1 MSESTLRDALTSAF
15 ESQDAPG
22 SEVVETVAE
31 TTTEVAPSATLE
43 TAEQKADRLRDEK
56 GRFAP
61 KDSTQ
66 QASPEQRGE
75 SSRGPATPSQDVA
88 NPAVVEPRKPPS
100 SWKKDYWE
108 AYQKLDPQLA
118 EYINQREQQF
128 ASGVS
133 TYREEALK
141 AKELNDALAPF
152 MPEFAAHGV
161 QPSQWIRN
169 MGTAHQ
175 TLLRGS
181 PEQKLQAFQKLAQ
194 DYGVP
199 LHSIQSG
206 QIDPVMQYVSPLQE
220 QVLQLRGQ
228 LTNWQQQQE
237 QQQQAAMLN
246 EIETF
251 KANAP
256 HFEEVR
262 ETMAGILQAG
272 LAPDLKSAYDK
283 AIRMND
289 DLWQAEQT
297 RKAQEAEKQRQE
309 AEAAK
314 VARARANA
322 LSPRGSTPVGNM
334 GSSGKKGLRDLL
346 EEQVTATL
354 GGGRV

>member
-1 MSESTLRDALTSAF
+1 MAETTLREALSSAF
-15 ESQDAPG
+15 ETQETETP
-22 SEVVETVAE
+22 EVIESTPEPVKPDVT
-31 TTTEVAPSATLE
+31 E

-61 KDSTQ
+61 KESAPETKPQTQIEQPAQ
-66 QASPEQRGE
+66 QAQ
-75 SSRGPATPSQDVA
+75 PAPVA
-88 NPAVVEPRKPPS
+88 EPRKPPS

-133 TYREEALK
+133 TYREEAIK

-175 TLLRGS
+175 TLMRGS

-346 EEQVTATL
+346 DEQVTAVL

>member
-1 MSESTLRDALTSAF
+1 MSETTLRDALTSAF
-15 ESQDAPG
+15 ADAEPT
-22 SEVVETVAE
+22 EAAPVETVAE
-31 TTTEVAPSATLE
+31 TTTEVAAIPE
-43 TAEQKADRLRDEK
+43 TAEQKANRIRDEK
-56 GRFAP
+56 GRFAA
-61 KDSTQ
+61 KTEQ
-66 QASPEQRGE
+66 VEASPAAAATT
-75 SSRGPATPSQDVA
+75 PAPASPVA
-88 NPAVVEPRKPPS
+88 PAAPEPRKPPS

-133 TYREEALK
+133 TYREEAIK

-175 TLLRGS
+175 TLMRGS

-199 LHSIQSG
+199 LHSVQSG

-237 QQQQAAMLN
+237 QQQQKTMLD
-246 EIETF
+246 EIEAF
-251 KANAP
+251 KSDAP

-262 ETMAGILQAG
+262 ETMAGLLQAG

-283 AIRMND
+283 ALRMND

-297 RKAQEAEKQRQE
+297 RKAEEAEKQRRE

-314 VARARANA
+314 VAKARANA
-322 LSPRGSTPVGNM
+322 LSPKGSTPVGNM

>member
-1 MSESTLRDALTSAF
+1 MAETTLREALSSAF
-15 ESQDAPG
+15 ETQETETP
-22 SEVVETVAE
+22 EVIESTPEPVKPDVT
-31 TTTEVAPSATLE
+31 E
-43 TAEQKADRLRDEK
+43 TAEQKADRIRDEK

-61 KDSTQ
+61 KES
-66 QASPEQRGE
+66 APEPLATVKSE
-75 SSRGPATPSQDVA
+75 SVDPAPTTPPVA
-88 NPAVVEPRKPPS
+88 EPRKPPS

-297 RKAQEAEKQRQE
+297 RKAQEAEKQRRE

-314 VARARANA
+314 VAQARANA

-334 GSSGKKGLRDLL
+334 GSSGKKGLRDFL

>member
-1 MSESTLRDALTSAF
+1 MAETTLREALSSAF
-15 ESQDAPG
+15 ETQETETP
-22 SEVVETVAE
+22 VEPVAE

-43 TAEQKADRLRDEK
+43 TEEQKADRLRDEK

-61 KDSTQ
+61 KDSALA
-66 QASPEQRGE
+66 QAIQTP
-75 SSRGPATPSQDVA
+75 PADSQAAPVQA
-88 NPAVVEPRKPPS
+88 TEPRKPPS

-237 QQQQAAMLN
+237 QQQQKTMLE
-246 EIETF
+246 EIEAF
-251 KANAP
+251 KVDAP

-262 ETMAGILQAG
+262 ETMAGLLQAG

-289 DLWQAEQT
+289 EIWQAEQQ
-297 RKAQEAEKQRQE
+297 RRSQEAEKQRR
-309 AEAAK
+309 EAAAAE

>member
-1 MSESTLRDALTSAF
+1 MSETTLRDALTSAF
-15 ESQDAPG
+15 ADAEPT
-22 SEVVETVAE
+22 EAATVETSAPEV
-31 TTTEVAPSATLE
+31 TEAPQVTE

-56 GRFAP
+56 GRFAT
-61 KDSTQ
+61 KES
-66 QASPEQRGE
+66 APEAAQVVKPE
-75 SSRGPATPSQDVA
+75 SVAPAPTTPPVA
-88 NPAVVEPRKPPS
+88 EPRKPPS

-118 EYINQREQQF
+118 DYINQREQQF

-133 TYREEALK
+133 TYREEAIK
-141 AKELNDALAPF
+141 AKELNEALAPF
-152 MPEFAAHGV
+152 MPELQAHGIA
-161 QPSQWIRN
+161 PGQWIQN
-169 MGTAHQ
+169 MGRAHQ

-199 LHSIQSG
+199 MSALQSG
-206 QIDPVMQYVSPLQE
+206 QVDPVMQYVSPLQE

-237 QQQQAAMLN
+237 QQQQRAMLD
-246 EIETF
+246 EIEAF

-256 HFEEVR
+256 HFDEVR

-289 DLWQAEQT
+289 DIWQAEST
-297 RKAQEAEKQRQE
+297 RRAEEAEKQRRD

-314 VARARANA
+314 VAQARANA
-322 LSPRGSTPVGNM
+322 VSVRGSTPVGNM
-334 GSSGKKGLRDLL
+334 GGNGKKGLRDTL
-346 EEQVTATL
+346 EEQVTAVL

>member
-1 MSESTLRDALTSAF
+1 MSETTLRDALTSAF
-15 ESQDAPG
+15 ADAEPT
-22 SEVVETVAE
+22 EAAPVETVAE
-31 TTTEVAPSATLE
+31 TATEVAQSTTPE
-43 TAEQKADRLRDEK
+43 TAEQKADRIRDEK
-56 GRFAP
+56 GRFAS
-61 KDSTQ
+61 KE
-66 QASPEQRGE
+66 AA
-75 SSRGPATPSQDVA
+75 PAGT
-88 NPAVVEPRKPPS
+88 NPAPTATTSPQAEIAAAPVAELRKPPS

-118 EYINQREQQF
+118 DYINQREQQF

-133 TYREEALK
+133 TYREEAIK

-175 TLLRGS
+175 TLMRGS

-199 LHSIQSG
+199 LHSVQSG
-206 QIDPVMQYVSPLQE
+206 QVDPIQQYVSPLQE

-237 QQQQAAMLN
+237 QQQQKTMLD
-246 EIETF
+246 EIEAF
-251 KANAP
+251 KSDAT

-262 ETMAGILQAG
+262 ETMAGLLQAG

-283 AIRMND
+283 ALRMND

-297 RKAQEAEKQRQE
+297 RKAEEAEKQRRE

-314 VARARANA
+314 VAKARANA

-334 GSSGKKGLRDLL
+334 GSNGKKGLRDLL
-346 EEQVTATL
+346 DEQVTAVL

>member
-1 MSESTLRDALTSAF
+1 MSDSLREALTSAF
-15 ESQDAPG
+15 EAQ
-22 SEVVETVAE
+22 ETETPVAE
-31 TTTEVAPSATLE
+31 TTTEVAQSATPE
-43 TAEQKADRLRDEK
+43 TAEQKADRIRDEK

-61 KDSTQ
+61 KESAPASEQPVKANNASQDAATQ
-66 QASPEQRGE
+66 Q
-75 SSRGPATPSQDVA
+75 PAPVA
-88 NPAVVEPRKPPS
+88 EPRKPPS

-108 AYQKLDPQLA
+108 AYQKLDPQVA
-118 EYINQREQQF
+118 DYINQREQQF

-133 TYREEALK
+133 TYREEAIK

-152 MPEFAAHGV
+152 MPEFSAHGV
-161 QPSQWIRN
+161 SPSQWIRN

-181 PEQKLQAFQKLAQ
+181 PEQKLSAFQKLAQ

-199 LHSIQSG
+199 IHAIQSG
-206 QIDPVMQYVSPLQE
+206 QVDPVMQYVSPLQE

-237 QQQQAAMLN
+237 QQQQRAMLD
-246 EIETF
+246 EIESF

-256 HFEEVR
+256 HFEDVR

-283 AIRMND
+283 AVRMND
-289 DLWQAEQT
+289 DVWNAEQQRRT
-297 RKAQEAEKQRQE
+297 EQAEKQRRE
-309 AEAAK
+309 TEAAK
-314 VARARANA
+314 VASARANA
-322 LSPRGSTPVGNM
+322 ISPKGSTPVGNM
-334 GSSGKKGLRDLL
+334 SGSKQGLRAML
-346 EEQVTATL
+346 EEQVTAHL